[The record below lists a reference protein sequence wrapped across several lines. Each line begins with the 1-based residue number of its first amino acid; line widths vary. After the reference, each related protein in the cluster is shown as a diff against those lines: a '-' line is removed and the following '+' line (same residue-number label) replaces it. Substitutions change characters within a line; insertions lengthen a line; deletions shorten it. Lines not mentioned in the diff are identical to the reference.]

1 MSGCS
6 RGRRGRS
13 IPPGMKCPTCRSREL
28 VVIEITVSG
37 EPIRMYSCS
46 HCDQRWWQ
54 GIDGALTLT
63 SVLDLAAAS

>member
-1 MSGCS
+1 
-6 RGRRGRS
+6 
-13 IPPGMKCPTCRSREL
+13 MKCPTCRSREL

-54 GIDGALTLT
+54 GIDGALTLS